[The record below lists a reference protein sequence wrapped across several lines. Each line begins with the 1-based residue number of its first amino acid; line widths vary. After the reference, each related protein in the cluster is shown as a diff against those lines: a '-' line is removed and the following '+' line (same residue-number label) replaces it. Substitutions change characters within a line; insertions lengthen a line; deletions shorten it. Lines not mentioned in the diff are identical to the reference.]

1 MCIQVNTVHKHD
13 KLLFI
18 EMLNAIFQTVYSTLN
33 NVVKNQTTCAIFN
46 QNNNV
51 KS

>member
-18 EMLNAIFQTVYSTLN
+18 EMLNAIFQTLN
-33 NVVKNQTTCAIFN
+33 FNVVKNQTTCAIFN